1 MKTKS
6 FFTNLKSSNS
16 SSNSTFLNSL
26 KFARGFTLIEL
37 LVVIAII
44 GVLAAIVVPNIQD
57 ARVKARDATRISDLQ
72 AIKTSLTV
80 YADQDLYNSF
90 PAKIDT
96 LKSKGFNSNL
106 PSGLES
112 GNNTDPDEYKYTA
125 VSRARNPGDTGWDYT
140 TCDGT
145 PNAPCNF
152 FQLSV
157 RLEKNNKVLL
167 ANPEKITGT
176 AHSAD
181 SEDPTAGSGSNCAEG
196 NRATCVYIV
205 QP

>member
-1 MKTKS
+1 M
-6 FFTNLKSSNS
+6 NN
-16 SSNSTFLNSL
+16 
-26 KFARGFTLIEL
+26 KFSKGFTLIEL

-90 PAKIDT
+90 PSKIDT

-112 GNNTDPDEYKYTA
+112 GNTTDPDEYKYTA
-125 VSRARNPGDTGWDYT
+125 VSRARNVSDTGWDYT

-145 PNAPCNF
+145 PSNPCNF

-167 ANPEKITGT
+167 ANPEQIPSTA
-176 AHSAD
+176 AHSSD
-181 SEDPTAGSGSNCAEG
+181 SESPTSGSGSSCAEG
-196 NRATCVYIV
+196 NRSTCVYIV